1 MSKIINTVFIIVIL
15 VAIALIFGYHAINY
29 TIDAIDYR
37 NVKTVTLEQIESGEV
52 KKRFIRLE
60 KVMAYYLYSIKGYNS
75 FSSADKPSA
84 LYYPVVNPDDFN
96 KNTLTPDTRFKVLVR
111 DEDYNSEVINQREE
125 VILSEEISF
134 NGKILNEIPASIR
147 KEITS
152 SVDFK
157 EHFAE
162 KLIYIEKDYKP
173 MPIVFTGIFYLLA
186 LASIALIFIIL
197 NKGGIEVIR
206 ISRYNVKTKNIKDN
220 LGEL

>member
-15 VAIALIFGYHAINY
+15 FAIALILGYHAINY
-29 TIDAIDYR
+29 TIDAVDYR
-37 NVKTVTLEQIESGEV
+37 NVNTVTLEQIESGRV

-75 FSSADKPSA
+75 FSSVDKPSA
-84 LYYPVVNPDDFN
+84 LYYPVVNPDELN

-111 DEDYNSEVINQREE
+111 DEDYNPEVINQREE

-134 NGKILNEIPASIR
+134 HGKILNEIPASIK

-173 MPIVFTGIFYLLA
+173 MPIVFTGIIYLLA
-186 LASIALIFIIL
+186 LASIALIVIIL

-206 ISRYNVKTKNIKDN
+206 ISRYNVKAKNIKDN